1 MDAPS
6 STASAAS
13 RAGPAKRNRVPLS
26 CASCRVRKLRCDRHQ
41 PCHNCVMR
49 GSSNLCLYASRPS
62 RRQKVNSSAS
72 PLEGRA
78 TSPVHG
84 RLFDGL
90 FYRSGSHWDSVL
102 GELATLTIQDELH
115 KDTSNRP
122 QGTAPGLSEE
132 LLAVMPSRS
141 AADRLISA
149 FFAPN
154 SFVGPTRYS
163 IHYPT
168 FMKQYEEYW
177 KNPSSTTL
185 TWLAL
190 LYSIFS
196 SAMKFLPDAKDESG
210 MSEALGKLYHS
221 KSGQCLER
229 IKPSQTT
236 LQTLQAM
243 IAHGIFGFSQR
254 EEWGAGLITHI
265 GSIVRLA
272 MRLGLHRDPAHFSNL
287 TPFEGE
293 MRRRI
298 WSSIDQIDCLSSF
311 HLGIPTAI
319 RTEDSDTALPRNL
332 LDIDIDEGMSE
343 LPSSRPFSASV
354 PIGYL
359 LAKNKLTRVM
369 RRVVEFLNSVQ
380 RQPYERVLQLD
391 SDLVEAYGSIPPHLQ
406 LNNWDNAPN
415 EPAYVMVQK
424 VQLDILYH
432 QAVTALH
439 RKYLQEARK
448 DPTFALS
455 QQRSIDSSMT
465 LLQHQATIYKE
476 AQPGG
481 CLSNFHG
488 YTITPDSANFSLAAM
503 VLCLYLQYWT
513 RTEQTVSSRTDARV
527 QEIFQ
532 ALDTSRRIW
541 NTLAGENHEA
551 GKIGLVLDTML
562 ELLRP
567 KFGLPD
573 QHAPAMDLAVSADSE
588 KGLSSDP
595 TLSGQSISTGSS
607 DVHLPADRDGAGEAS
622 MDMVD
627 LDWDAWD
634 SFVQGDDFETAYESL
649 LLGEDS
655 TFLIEDLDPS
665 TSSTV

>member
-1 MDAPS
+1 MDAPLS
-6 STASAAS
+6 NASAAS
-13 RAGPAKRNRVPLS
+13 KAGPAKRNRVPLS

-49 GSSNLCLYASRPS
+49 GSSNLCLYATRPS

-102 GELATLTIQDELH
+102 SELATLTIQDELP

-163 IHYPT
+163 IHHPT
-168 FMKQYEEYW
+168 FMKQVAAILR
-177 KNPSSTTL
+177 T
-185 TWLAL
+185 L

-196 SAMKFLPDAKDESG
+196 SAMKFLPDVKDDSG

-229 IKPSQTT
+229 IKPNQTT

-272 MRLGLHRDPAHFSNL
+272 MRLGLHRDPSHFSNL

-311 HLGIPTAI
+311 HLGIPAAI

-332 LDIDIDEGMSE
+332 LDTDIDEGMTE

-406 LNNWDNAPN
+406 LNNWDNASN

-424 VQLDILYH
+424 VQLDTLYH

-465 LLQHQATIYKE
+465 LLQHQATIYRE

-481 CLSNFHG
+481 CLCNFHG

-513 RTEQTVSSRTDARV
+513 RTEQRVSSQTDAHV

-532 ALDTSRRIW
+532 ALDISRQIW
-541 NTLAGENHEA
+541 NKLAGENHEA
-551 GKIGLVLDTML
+551 GKFGLVLDTML

-567 KFGLPD
+567 KLGIPD
-573 QHAPAMDLAVSADSE
+573 RQAPAMGLAVSADSG

-607 DVHLPADRDGAGEAS
+607 DVHFPTDRDGSGEAN

-634 SFVQGDDFETAYESL
+634 SFVQGDDFETAYENL
-649 LLGEDS
+649 LLGQDS
-655 TFLIEDLDPS
+655 TFPIEDLDLS

>member
-1 MDAPS
+1 
-6 STASAAS
+6 
-13 RAGPAKRNRVPLS
+13 
-26 CASCRVRKLRCDRHQ
+26 
-41 PCHNCVMR
+41 MR
-49 GSSNLCLYASRPS
+49 GSSNLCLYATRPS
-62 RRQKVNSSAS
+62 RRQKVNSSAP
-72 PLEGRA
+72 PLKGRA

-102 GELATLTIQDELH
+102 SELATLTVQDGIH
-115 KDTSNRP
+115 KDTTNHP
-122 QGTAPGLSEE
+122 QGTAPGLNEE
-132 LLAVMPSRS
+132 LLAAMPSRS

-149 FFAPN
+149 FFAPH

-163 IHYPT
+163 IHHPT

-196 SAMKFLPDAKDESG
+196 LAMKFLPDAKEDSG
-210 MSEALGKLYHS
+210 MTEALGELYHS

-229 IKPSQTT
+229 IKLNQTT

-243 IAHGIFGFSQR
+243 IAHGIFGFSHR

-272 MRLGLHRDPAHFSNL
+272 MRLGLHRDPSHFSNL

-298 WSSIDQIDCLSSF
+298 WSSIEQIDCLSSF
-311 HLGIPTAI
+311 HLGIPAAI
-319 RTEDSDTALPRNL
+319 RTEDSDTTAPRNL
-332 LDIDIDEGMSE
+332 LDTDIDEGMTE

-354 PIGYL
+354 PIGYS
-359 LAKNKLTRVM
+359 LAKSKLTRVM

-424 VQLDILYH
+424 VHLDTLYH

-439 RKYLQEARK
+439 RKYLQEAREN
-448 DPTFALS
+448 PAFALS

-465 LLQHQATIYKE
+465 LLQQQATIYRE

-481 CLSNFHG
+481 CLSKFHG

-513 RTEQTVSSRTDARV
+513 RTDQEVPSTDAQV
-527 QEIFQ
+527 KEIFQ
-532 ALDTSRRIW
+532 ALDTSRQIW
-541 NTLAGENHEA
+541 NTLAVENHEA
-551 GKIGLVLDTML
+551 GKVGLVLDTML

-573 QHAPAMDLAVSADSE
+573 QHAPAVDLAVSVDGE
-588 KGLSSDP
+588 KGLPLDP
-595 TLSGQSISTGSS
+595 TLSGQSASFSH
-607 DVHLPADRDGAGEAS
+607 VHLYTDEDSAKGTN

-627 LDWDAWD
+627 LNWDAWD

-649 LLGEDS
+649 LLGQDS
-655 TFLIEDLDPS
+655 TVPIEDILDPS

>member
-1 MDAPS
+1 
-6 STASAAS
+6 
-13 RAGPAKRNRVPLS
+13 
-26 CASCRVRKLRCDRHQ
+26 
-41 PCHNCVMR
+41 MR
-49 GSSNLCLYASRPS
+49 GSSNLCLYATRPS
-62 RRQKVNSSAS
+62 RREKVNSSAS

-84 RLFDGL
+84 WLFDGL

-102 GELATLTIQDELH
+102 SELATLTIQDELH
-115 KDTSNRP
+115 KDTSNQS
-122 QGTAPGLSEE
+122 QGTAPGLNEE

-149 FFAPN
+149 FLAPN
-154 SFVGPTRYS
+154 SFVGP
-163 IHYPT
+163 
-168 FMKQYEEYW
+168 YEEYW
-177 KNPSSTTL
+177 KNPSATTP

-196 SAMKFLPDAKDESG
+196 LAMKFLPDAKADSG

-229 IKPSQTT
+229 IKPNQTN

-272 MRLGLHRDPAHFSNL
+272 MRLGLHRDPSHFSNL

-298 WSSIDQIDCLSSF
+298 WSSIDQIDCMSSF
-311 HLGIPTAI
+311 HLGIPAAI
-319 RTEDSDTALPRNL
+319 RTEDSDTAPPRNL
-332 LDIDIDEGMSE
+332 LDSDIDEGMAE

-359 LAKNKLTRVM
+359 LAKSKLTRVM

-424 VQLDILYH
+424 VQLDTLHH

-439 RKYLQEARK
+439 REYLQEARK

-465 LLQHQATIYKE
+465 LLQHQASIYRE

-481 CLSNFHG
+481 CLSSFHG

-513 RTEQTVSSRTDARV
+513 RTDQGVPSQTNARV

-541 NTLAGENHEA
+541 NNLACENHEA
-551 GKIGLVLDTML
+551 GKVGLVLDTML
-562 ELLRP
+562 ELLGP
-567 KFGLPD
+567 KLGIPD
-573 QHAPAMDLAVSADSE
+573 RQVPAIDPGVSANSE
-588 KGLSSDP
+588 NGLSSDP

-607 DVHLPADRDGAGEAS
+607 DVHLRTDGDGAGEAN

-627 LDWDAWD
+627 LNWDAWD

-649 LLGEDS
+649 LLGQDS
-655 TFLIEDLDPS
+655 TFPIEDLLDPS
-665 TSSTV
+665 TSSAI

>member
-1 MDAPS
+1 MSHHPTPRLHRELALQN
-6 STASAAS
+6 AIES
-13 RAGPAKRNRVPLS
+13 RFLVLHAGCANCDVIVNSPATI
-26 CASCRVRKLRCDRHQ
+26 KL
-41 PCHNCVMR
+41 
-49 GSSNLCLYASRPS
+49 
-62 RRQKVNSSAS
+62 NSSAS

-102 GELATLTIQDELH
+102 SELATLTVQDGVH
-115 KDTSNRP
+115 KDTSNHP
-122 QGTAPGLSEE
+122 QGTAPGLNEE
-132 LLAVMPSRS
+132 LLVAMPSRS
-141 AADRLISA
+141 AADRL
-149 FFAPN
+149 
-154 SFVGPTRYS
+154 
-163 IHYPT
+163 
-168 FMKQYEEYW
+168 YEEYW

-196 SAMKFLPDAKDESG
+196 LAMKFLPDAKDDLG
-210 MSEALGKLYHS
+210 MSEALGELYHS

-229 IKPSQTT
+229 IKLNQTT

-243 IAHGIFGFSQR
+243 IAHGIFGFSHR

-272 MRLGLHRDPAHFSNL
+272 MRLGLHRDPSHFSNL

-298 WSSIDQIDCLSSF
+298 WSSIEQIDSLSSF
-311 HLGIPTAI
+311 HLGLPAAV
-319 RTEDSDTALPRNL
+319 RTEDFDTAAPRNL
-332 LDIDIDEGMSE
+332 LDTDIDEDMIE

-354 PIGYL
+354 PIGFS
-359 LAKNKLTRVM
+359 LAKSKLTRVM

-391 SDLVEAYGSIPPHLQ
+391 SDLIEAYGSIPPHLQ

-415 EPAYVMVQK
+415 EPAHVMVQK
-424 VQLDILYH
+424 VQLDTLYH

-448 DPTFALS
+448 NPAFALS

-465 LLQHQATIYKE
+465 LLQQQAIIYRE

-481 CLSNFHG
+481 CFSNFHG
-488 YTITPDSANFSLAAM
+488 YTIAPDSANFSLAAM

-513 RTEQTVSSRTDARV
+513 RPDQGVPSTDARV
-527 QEIFQ
+527 KEIVR
-532 ALDTSRRIW
+532 ALDTSRQIW
-541 NTLAGENHEA
+541 NTLAVENHEA
-551 GKIGLVLDTML
+551 GKVGLVLDTML

-567 KFGLPD
+567 KFGLPA
-573 QHAPAMDLAVSADSE
+573 QHAPAVDLVVPVDGD
-588 KGLSSDP
+588 KDLPLDP
-595 TLSGQSISTGSS
+595 TLSGQSASFSH
-607 DVHLPADRDGAGEAS
+607 VHLYTDEDNAKGTN

-627 LDWDAWD
+627 LNWDAWD

-649 LLGEDS
+649 LLGQDS
-655 TFLIEDLDPS
+655 TVPIEDILDPS